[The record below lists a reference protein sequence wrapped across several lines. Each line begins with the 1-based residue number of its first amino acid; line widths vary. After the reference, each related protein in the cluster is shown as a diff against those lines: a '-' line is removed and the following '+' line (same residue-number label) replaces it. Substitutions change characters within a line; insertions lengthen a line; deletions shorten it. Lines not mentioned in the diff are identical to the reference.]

1 MGQHAAYVV
10 EKLVG
15 ELLIFGGFDEAMG
28 SASVIF
34 SILAI

>member
-1 MGQHAAYVV
+1 M
-10 EKLVG
+10 
-15 ELLIFGGFDEAMG
+15 LLKNSTRKWLIVGGFDEAMG